1 MGNYSNSIRWAENQL
16 VLHQKD
22 FLKEAVKK
30 NYFQKVEFVS
40 NKQKIHS
47 NHKYASHKEKF

>member
-1 MGNYSNSIRWAENQL
+1 MGWKSTCIAP
-16 VLHQKD
+16 KKI
-22 FLKEAVKK
+22 LKEAVKK